1 MNNCTTFR
9 WYSQFKRWHSAAIEN
24 NVLCN
29 KLNDTLPIFC
39 NYVIFIESPT
49 GLYWSSADHR
59 DWQRQI
65 VSGLKYTLCN
75 QCCLSNGVEVI
86 CTTGQ
91 LVPLFP
97 NTLDRIN
104 CIYRLFMGGGG
115 GMLRDSCQKN
125 RAISKN
131 KKPIMHTS
139 TCLLELLSRFYLAC

>member
-9 WYSQFKRWHSAAIEN
+9 WYSQFKRWQSAAIEN

-65 VSGLKYTLCN
+65 V
-75 QCCLSNGVEVI
+75 EVI

-125 RAISKN
+125 RTISKN

>member
-1 MNNCTTFR
+1 MSYAISLMIHCLFSAIMS
-9 WYSQFKRWHSAAIEN
+9 YSLKAPL
-24 NVLCN
+24 V
-29 KLNDTLPIFC
+29 
-39 NYVIFIESPT
+39 FI
-49 GLYWSSADHR
+49 DH
-59 DWQRQI
+59 QQI
-65 VSGLKYTLCN
+65 IGIDRGKSCVSGLKYTLCN

-139 TCLLELLSRFYLAC
+139 TCLFARAVEPFLPGLLAISLLEQRAC

>member
-29 KLNDTLPIFC
+29 KFNDTLPIFC

-75 QCCLSNGVEVI
+75 QCCLSNGIEVI

-104 CIYRLFMGGGG
+104 CIYRLFMGWKRGGG
-115 GMLRDSCQKN
+115 ILIKGFVPEKQSHLQKQKTN
-125 RAISKN
+125 NA
-131 KKPIMHTS
+131 
-139 TCLLELLSRFYLAC
+139 Y